1 MSTKDAQKSDDKRK
15 YILIVEDDEFIS
27 DVYQR
32 KLLLEGFEVALA
44 KDGEEALRT
53 IRERRPDLVLLD
65 IMIPLKDGF
74 QVLSGLR
81 VDAGLSD
88 IRVVVMSNLSQGKD
102 IADAMAQE
110 LSAETNEAVRSEVL
124 GAQRSTNTYNNS
136 RAMAVP
142 AWLQTEAA

>member
-1 MSTKDAQKSDDKRK
+1 MSTKDAQKSDDRRK
-15 YILIVEDDEFIS
+15 YVLIVEDDEFIS

-74 QVLSGLR
+74 QVLSELR

-102 IADAMAQE
+102 IAHAKE
-110 LSAETNEAVRSEVL
+110 L
-124 GAQRSTNTYNNS
+124 GALDYIVKSNIALPDMVQRIRKALS
-136 RAMAVP
+136 
-142 AWLQTEAA
+142 

>member
-1 MSTKDAQKSDDKRK
+1 MSTKDAQKSDDRRK

-32 KLLLEGFEVALA
+32 KLLLEGFEVALE

-74 QVLSGLR
+74 QVLSDLR
-81 VDAGLSD
+81 ADAGLSD

-102 IADAMAQE
+102 IAHAKE
-110 LSAETNEAVRSEVL
+110 L
-124 GAQRSTNTYNNS
+124 GALDYIVKSNIALPDMVQRIRKALS
-136 RAMAVP
+136 
-142 AWLQTEAA
+142 

>member
-1 MSTKDAQKSDDKRK
+1 MSTKDAQKSDDRRK

-102 IADAMAQE
+102 IAHAKE
-110 LSAETNEAVRSEVL
+110 L
-124 GAQRSTNTYNNS
+124 GALDYIVKSNIALPDMVQRIRKALS
-136 RAMAVP
+136 
-142 AWLQTEAA
+142 

>member
-102 IADAMAQE
+102 IAHAKE
-110 LSAETNEAVRSEVL
+110 L
-124 GAQRSTNTYNNS
+124 GALDYIVKSNIALSDMVQRIRKALS
-136 RAMAVP
+136 
-142 AWLQTEAA
+142 

>member
-102 IADAMAQE
+102 IAHAKE
-110 LSAETNEAVRSEVL
+110 L
-124 GAQRSTNTYNNS
+124 GALDYIVKSNIALPDMVQRIRKALS
-136 RAMAVP
+136 
-142 AWLQTEAA
+142 

>member
-1 MSTKDAQKSDDKRK
+1 MSTKDAQKSGDRRK

-74 QVLSGLR
+74 QVLSELR

-102 IADAMAQE
+102 IAHAKE
-110 LSAETNEAVRSEVL
+110 L
-124 GAQRSTNTYNNS
+124 GALDYIVKSNIALPDMVQRIRKALS
-136 RAMAVP
+136 
-142 AWLQTEAA
+142 

>member
-74 QVLSGLR
+74 QVLSDLR
-81 VDAGLSD
+81 ADAGLSD

-102 IADAMAQE
+102 IAHAKE
-110 LSAETNEAVRSEVL
+110 L
-124 GAQRSTNTYNNS
+124 GALDYIVKSNIALSDMVQRIRKALS
-136 RAMAVP
+136 
-142 AWLQTEAA
+142 

>member
-1 MSTKDAQKSDDKRK
+1 MSTKEAQRSDNTRK

-74 QVLSGLR
+74 QVLSDLR
-81 VDAGLSD
+81 ADAGLSD
-88 IRVVVMSNLSQGKD
+88 IRVVVMSNLSQGRD
-102 IADAMAQE
+102 IAHAKE
-110 LSAETNEAVRSEVL
+110 L
-124 GAQRSTNTYNNS
+124 GALDYIVKSNIALPDMVQRIRKALS
-136 RAMAVP
+136 
-142 AWLQTEAA
+142 

>member
-1 MSTKDAQKSDDKRK
+1 MSTKEAQRSDNTRK

-74 QVLSGLR
+74 QVLSDLR
-81 VDAGLSD
+81 ADAGLSD

-102 IADAMAQE
+102 IAHAKE
-110 LSAETNEAVRSEVL
+110 L
-124 GAQRSTNTYNNS
+124 GALDYIVKSNIALSDMVQRI
-136 RAMAVP
+136 RKALA
-142 AWLQTEAA
+142 EH

>member
-1 MSTKDAQKSDDKRK
+1 MSTKDAQKSDDRRK

-74 QVLSGLR
+74 QVLSELR

-102 IADAMAQE
+102 IAHAKE
-110 LSAETNEAVRSEVL
+110 L
-124 GAQRSTNTYNNS
+124 GALDYIVKSNIALPDMVQRIRKALS
-136 RAMAVP
+136 
-142 AWLQTEAA
+142 

>member
-1 MSTKDAQKSDDKRK
+1 MSTKDAQKSDDRRK

-74 QVLSGLR
+74 QVLSDLR
-81 VDAGLSD
+81 ADAGLSD

-102 IADAMAQE
+102 IAHAKE
-110 LSAETNEAVRSEVL
+110 L
-124 GAQRSTNTYNNS
+124 GALDYIVKSNIALSDMVQRI
-136 RAMAVP
+136 RKALA
-142 AWLQTEAA
+142 EH

>member
-74 QVLSGLR
+74 QVLSELR

-102 IADAMAQE
+102 IAHAKE
-110 LSAETNEAVRSEVL
+110 L
-124 GAQRSTNTYNNS
+124 GALDYIVKSNIALPDMVQRIRKALS
-136 RAMAVP
+136 
-142 AWLQTEAA
+142 

>member
-1 MSTKDAQKSDDKRK
+1 MSTKDAQKSDDRRK

-74 QVLSGLR
+74 QVLSDLR
-81 VDAGLSD
+81 ADAGLSD

-102 IADAMAQE
+102 IAHAKE
-110 LSAETNEAVRSEVL
+110 L
-124 GAQRSTNTYNNS
+124 GALDYIVKSNIALPDMVQRIRKALS
-136 RAMAVP
+136 
-142 AWLQTEAA
+142 

>member
-1 MSTKDAQKSDDKRK
+1 MSTKDAQKSDDRRK

-74 QVLSGLR
+74 QVLSELR

-88 IRVVVMSNLSQGKD
+88 IRVVVMSNLSQGRD
-102 IADAMAQE
+102 IAHAKE
-110 LSAETNEAVRSEVL
+110 L
-124 GAQRSTNTYNNS
+124 GALDYIVKSNIALPDMVQRIRKALS
-136 RAMAVP
+136 
-142 AWLQTEAA
+142 

>member
-1 MSTKDAQKSDDKRK
+1 MSTKDAQKSDDRRK

-74 QVLSGLR
+74 QVLSDLR
-81 VDAGLSD
+81 ADAGLSD

-102 IADAMAQE
+102 IAHAKE
-110 LSAETNEAVRSEVL
+110 L
-124 GAQRSTNTYNNS
+124 GALDYIVKLNIALSDMVQRI
-136 RAMAVP
+136 RKALA
-142 AWLQTEAA
+142 EH

>member
-1 MSTKDAQKSDDKRK
+1 MSTKEAQRSDNTRK

-74 QVLSGLR
+74 QVLSDLR
-81 VDAGLSD
+81 ADAGLSD
-88 IRVVVMSNLSQGKD
+88 ICVVVMSNLSQGKD
-102 IADAMAQE
+102 IAHAKE
-110 LSAETNEAVRSEVL
+110 L
-124 GAQRSTNTYNNS
+124 GALDYIVKSNIALSDMVQRI
-136 RAMAVP
+136 RKALA
-142 AWLQTEAA
+142 EH